1 MIATTG
7 VVGRFAPSPT
17 GPLHFGSLVAA
28 VASYCD
34 AKSRGGQWLV
44 RIEDVDLTRRV
55 TGASESIIRTLHNYG
70 FQWDG
75 EIVYQSQRDALYQE
89 ALDTLTSTGS
99 VYPCTCSRKE
109 IADSSTLHGIEGII
123 YPGTCLTH
131 AVKPELT
138 PAWRM
143 KTSNTSISFTDL
155 IQGQISHRM
164 ATDIGDFVLK
174 RADGLF
180 SYQLAVVVDDAAQGI
195 THVVRG
201 ADLLHSTPRQIC
213 LQQALGYAS
222 PIYAH
227 IPLVTNAD
235 GQKLS
240 KQTLA
245 QALPADNVIP
255 TLLQAFHFLQ
265 RLPQPVPTFQHL
277 PDLWQWAIRHWRSYA
292 SISART

>member
-1 MIATTG
+1 MTSATG

-34 AKSRGGQWLV
+34 AKSRGGQWLL

-55 TGASESIIRTLHNYG
+55 AGASEAIIRTLHTYG

-75 EIVYQSQRDALYQE
+75 EIVYQSQRDARYQQ
-89 ALDTLTSTGS
+89 ALDTLIASDS
-99 VYPCTCSRKE
+99 IYACTCSRRE
-109 IADSSTLHGIEGII
+109 IADSSTLQGIEGAI
-123 YPGTCLTH
+123 YRGTCLTH
-131 AVKPELT
+131 AIKPGVT

-143 KTSNTSISFTDL
+143 KTSHVQIGFKDL
-155 IQGQISHRM
+155 IQGPVAHWMDR
-164 ATDIGDFVLK
+164 DIGDFVLK

-180 SYQLAVVVDDAAQGI
+180 SYQLAVTVDDAAQGI

-213 LQQALGYAS
+213 LQRALGFTT

-227 IPLVTNAD
+227 IPLVTNTE

-245 QALPADNVIP
+245 LALPTDNVIP
-255 TLLQAFHFLQ
+255 TLLHAFEFLQ
-265 RLPQPVPTFQHL
+265 PASGPAPVFQHL
-277 PDLWQWAIRHWRSYA
+277 PDFWQWAIRHWRPYGA
-292 SISART
+292 A